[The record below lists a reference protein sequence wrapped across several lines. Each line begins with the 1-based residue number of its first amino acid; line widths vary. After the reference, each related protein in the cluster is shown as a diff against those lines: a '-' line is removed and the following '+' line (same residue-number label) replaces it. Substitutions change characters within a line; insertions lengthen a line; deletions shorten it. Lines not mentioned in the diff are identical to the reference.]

1 MRARRSTTLTLVAI
15 AALALGACGS
25 PGSGGG
31 EADPTSSGTSGLAT
45 CDPIAG
51 EKLVVLEDDKG
62 LQNADNIIPAVNKAA
77 ADANPAVIELL
88 DTVSAALDTDKLIE
102 LNKAV
107 DIDRRTSSEVAEEF
121 VSTEGLTAEDGAVG
135 AGAPLVIG
143 AANFSE
149 SATLAEIYAA
159 VLRTAGFMVE
169 VRTIGNRETYL
180 PPLADGT
187 LTAVPEYAATLA
199 DFLNAQQNGADAES
213 VASAD
218 VDETVAALTPLAEA
232 AGLAVGAASA
242 AQDQNAFAVT
252 SEFATE
258 HDLTTLSDLAA
269 SCGGLVL
276 AGPAECPERPFCQ
289 LGLEETYGLE
299 FADFQSYDF
308 GLIGQAVR
316 QGEAAIG
323 LVLSSDGSLAA
334 DS

>member
-1 MRARRSTTLTLVAI
+1 MRARRSTTLTLIAVAT
-15 AALALGACGS
+15 LALGAGGA

-31 EADPTSSGTSGLAT
+31 EAEPTSSGSSGLAT

-51 EKLVVLEDDKG
+51 DKLVVLEDDKG

-77 ADANPAVIELL
+77 AAANPSVIELL

-107 DIDRRTSSEVAEEF
+107 DIDRKTSSEVAADF
-121 VSTEGLTAEDGAVG
+121 VETEKLAATDTPG
-135 AGAPLVIG
+135 AGTSLVVG

-159 VLRTAGFMVE
+159 VLRSAGYTVE

-218 VDETVAALTPLAEA
+218 VDETVAALTPLADA
-232 AGLAVGAASA
+232 AGLVVGAPSA

-269 SCGGLVL
+269 NCGGLVL

-289 LGLEETYGLE
+289 LGLEDTYGLE
-299 FADFQSYDF
+299 FADFKSYDF

-323 LVLSSDGSLAA
+323 LDLSSDGSLAA

>member
-15 AALALGACGS
+15 ATLALGACGS

-51 EKLVVLEDDKG
+51 DKLVVLEDDKG

-77 ADANPAVIELL
+77 AAANPAIIELL
-88 DTVSAALDTDKLIE
+88 DSVSAALDTDKLIE

-121 VSTEGLTAEDGAVG
+121 VSTREAQR
-135 AGAPLVIG
+135 P
-143 AANFSE
+143 
-149 SATLAEIYAA
+149 
-159 VLRTAGFMVE
+159 RTALSARAHRSSSAPRTSPRAPRSRRSTRPCCAPAGFTVE

-213 VASAD
+213 VASPD

-232 AGLAVGAASA
+232 AGLTVGAASA

-252 SEFATE
+252 SEFADRARRQDAQRPRRHLRRPGAGRPGRVPRAPVLPARASRTRTASSSPTSSR
-258 HDLTTLSDLAA
+258 TTSA
-269 SCGGLVL
+269 
-276 AGPAECPERPFCQ
+276 
-289 LGLEETYGLE
+289 
-299 FADFQSYDF
+299 
-308 GLIGQAVR
+308 
-316 QGEAAIG
+316 
-323 LVLSSDGSLAA
+323 
-334 DS
+334 